1 MEMNEQAHK
10 TMRIDKRGIAIT
22 LSIILASIIFVAYI
36 RSTTP
41 PTNPIFPNQTV
52 YQFPSNTT
60 LTGYTT
66 ENNVT
71 YSFEETQVQAGD
83 ICLLTENK
91 IVFFRD
97 GIEYVT
103 RDLLE

>member
-1 MEMNEQAHK
+1 MK
-10 TMRIDKRGIAIT
+10 TEKSGTITIA
-22 LSIILASIIFVAYI
+22 LIILTSLLFVAYI
-36 RSTTP
+36 RATTP
-41 PTNPIFPNQTV
+41 PANPIFPNQTV
-52 YQFPSNTT
+52 YQFPSNTV

-97 GIEYVT
+97 GTEYAT
-103 RDLLE
+103 RELLE